1 MALAR
6 PDFEPLPSLNDTE
19 IHSRFA
25 RRSSPRPLCRVLV
38 ALVDGCWSLVQ
49 DVGNAFP
56 HDKQRKDL
64 LAAHSQTANKPMP
77 DLAQLLKRGAKSA
90 RNIFAD
96 PLPRNRVLRIDSM
109 TVDNAKI
116 TFGYFAMDR
125 SFQITLTLP
134 RNLAVG
140 IPLLPESA
148 RSQLL
153 TATAIAFAPFF
164 FKLSDFERVDVQT
177 ATLDHRSRVFF
188 ETFLTGGLG
197 EFRYLQGLNPARKIR
212 VTAAEDTSTVVAAE
226 LPTRD
231 HLLLLNGG
239 GKDTIVAAE
248 LLKAGGQSF
257 GWVTIR
263 PNPTRRRVIEV
274 SGVTEA
280 IEIEYDIDTQID
292 ELRAYPWGHIPHTS
306 IVLALGVLSAMLTG
320 SRYVAA
326 GNEYSSSFGNLRFR
340 GAEVNHQYTKSYEY
354 ERGFSDFVRRRVTSS
369 IEVFSVLRPFHDLQL
384 AQLFSRQTRYMKHF
398 VSCNRGIRTGKWC
411 LQCPKCAFTA
421 LALYPFTDAGQR
433 IEIFGEDPLQRA
445 PLRQLVIDLA
455 SGATK
460 PWECV
465 GTRDE
470 CLLALSMLLERNRE
484 LHFSQAPRR
493 RDLERVVRDVNVQA
507 LRHDILTRTQTEHS
521 IPKPVATRLQAGLA
535 CLGAGELSVEC
546 TGSAH

>member
-1 MALAR
+1 M
-6 PDFEPLPSLNDTE
+6 PDF
-19 IHSRFA
+19 
-25 RRSSPRPLCRVLV
+25 
-38 ALVDGCWSLVQ
+38 
-49 DVGNAFP
+49 
-56 HDKQRKDL
+56 
-64 LAAHSQTANKPMP
+64 
-77 DLAQLLKRGAKSA
+77 AQLLKRGAKSA
-90 RNIFAD
+90 RNLFAD
-96 PLPRNRVLRIDSM
+96 PLPRSRVLRIDSVV
-109 TVDNAKI
+109 VDDAKI
-116 TFGYFAMDR
+116 SFGYSAMAR
-125 SFQITLTLP
+125 SFQITVRLP
-134 RNLAVG
+134 GNLAVG
-140 IPLLPESA
+140 IPLLPASA
-148 RSQLL
+148 RNQLL

-164 FKLSDFERVDVQT
+164 FKLSDFESVDVQT
-177 ATLDHRSRVFF
+177 ATLDQRSRMFF

-197 EFRYLQGLNPARKIR
+197 EFRYLQGLNPARTIR
-212 VTAAEDTSTVVAAE
+212 VTAAEDASPVVAVAV
-226 LPTRD
+226 PTRD

-263 PNPTRRRVIEV
+263 PNPTRRKVIEL

-280 IEIEYDIDTQID
+280 IEIEYDVDGKID

-306 IVLALGVLSAMLTG
+306 IVLALGVLSALLTG

-340 GAEVNHQYTKSYEY
+340 GADVNHQYTKSYEY
-354 ERGFSDFVRRRVTSS
+354 ERGFSDFVRRRVTGS

-384 AQLFSRQTRYMKHF
+384 AELFSRQPRYMKHF
-398 VSCNRGIRTGKWC
+398 VSCNRGIRTGRWC

-465 GTRDE
+465 GTQDE
-470 CLLALSMLLERNRE
+470 CLLALSMLLERNRD
-484 LHFSQAPRR
+484 LQFSQFPLR
-493 RDLERVVRDVNVQA
+493 RDLERVIRDVNVDG
-507 LRHDILTRTQTEHS
+507 LRHTILTKAQTEHS
-521 IPKPVATRLQAGLA
+521 IPSPVAARLQAGLTR
-535 CLGAGELSVEC
+535 LGAGELRVEC
-546 TGSAH
+546 TDSAR